1 MRVYTAQTL
10 ELTGSVVTIGAFDG
24 VHRGHQALI
33 REATRRAREMNK
45 ASVVYTFDPPPRKYF
60 QNARVLTPLP
70 EKLRKVEALGVD
82 YVVVAGFD
90 DACANRPVSSFIGEL
105 SSLNPEEV
113 LVGPD
118 FRFGCGREGDV
129 STLAEHFRT
138 RILEPLRC
146 RAGKPVSSSR
156 VRDLLSCGAF
166 SEASEL
172 LGWDLERSERL
183 ATVAGG

>member
-10 ELTGSVVTIGAFDG
+10 ELSGSVVTIGAFDG

-33 REATRRAREMNK
+33 REAARRARELNE

-60 QNARVLTPLP
+60 QDATVLTPLP

-82 YVVVAGFD
+82 YVVVARFD
-90 DACANRPVSSFIGEL
+90 DTCANRPVSSFIGEL
-105 SSLNPEEV
+105 ASLNPEEV

-118 FRFGCGREGDV
+118 FRFGRGRGGDV
-129 STLAEHFRT
+129 STLAENFRT
-138 RILEPLRC
+138 RTLEPLKC

-156 VRDLLSCGAF
+156 VRELLSCGDF

-172 LGWDLERSERL
+172 LGWDLEGSKQL